1 MPLACEA
8 SFPPYELR
16 QEHSIFY
23 IPKAL
28 SCISIGALVSQS
40 MNQGLRCLYYRLL
53 DEIPRDDSTT
63 IFFKLKFHAC
73 YSN

>member
-8 SFPPYELR
+8 SSSPYELR

-28 SCISIGALVSQS
+28 SCTGIGALVSQS
-40 MNQGLRCLYYRLL
+40 MKQGLPCLYYRLL
-53 DEIPRDDSTT
+53 DEIPTDDSTT
-63 IFFKLKFHAC
+63 IFL
-73 YSN
+73 